1 MSASQPISQAQ
12 VIDPE
17 APGFFGVVYDH
28 DWWLGD
34 AARIARS
41 AAWSQLDPQHVEHLL
56 SEITNLE
63 ERLARLR
70 PVEFEPF

>member
-1 MSASQPISQAQ
+1 MSAAQPINQAQ
-12 VIDPE
+12 LVDPE
-17 APGFFGVVYDH
+17 AANFAGIEFDH
-28 DWWLGD
+28 DWWLED

-41 AAWSQLDPQHVEHLL
+41 AAWSQLDPQHIEHLL

-70 PVEFEPF
+70 PVESAPF